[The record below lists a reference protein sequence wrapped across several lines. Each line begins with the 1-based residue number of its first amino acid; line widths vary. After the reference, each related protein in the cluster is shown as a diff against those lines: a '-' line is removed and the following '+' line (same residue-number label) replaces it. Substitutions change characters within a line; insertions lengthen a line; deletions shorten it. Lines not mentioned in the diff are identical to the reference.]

1 MKESDRLAFNKQ
13 FKTLLTAAKAWAKA
27 GKDLDDALLK
37 LHTVLEKAHVR
48 KDIMTI
54 SYLHMDVITKRQ

>member
-13 FKTLLTAAKAWAKA
+13 FKALLTAAKTWAKA
-27 GKDLDDALLK
+27 GKDLDDGLLK

-48 KDIMTI
+48 RDLLHI